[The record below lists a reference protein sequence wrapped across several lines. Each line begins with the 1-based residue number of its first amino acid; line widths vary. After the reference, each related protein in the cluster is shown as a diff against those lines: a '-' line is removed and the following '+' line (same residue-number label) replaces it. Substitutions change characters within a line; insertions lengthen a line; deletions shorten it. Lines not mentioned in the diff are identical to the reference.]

1 MAFEDILDY
10 GVDGWVDYE
19 RRDELSKYLSERIDI
34 DLSEPY
40 YSFDYVSFWVRKDT
54 GQILYS
60 TDSGC
65 SCPSPYEETKV
76 RDLMEISFSG
86 IPALLDR
93 LADEGSGYSGAVLR
107 KSARNNLYPS
117 LIEYGANI
125 D

>member
-10 GVDGWVDYE
+10 GVGGWGAYE
-19 RRDELSKYLSERIDI
+19 HQDEISKYLSERIDI
-34 DLSEPY
+34 DLAEPY

-65 SCPSPYEETKV
+65 SCPTPYEETKV
-76 RDLMEISFSG
+76 SELKEISFSG

-93 LADEGSGYSGAVLR
+93 LADEGYGYSASAIR
-107 KSARNNLYPS
+107 KDARNNLYPS